1 MMPLLLY
8 PLSRTVMDSSFPIKT
23 LQTTSS
29 CFHYQDKGTG
39 PALLLIHGS
48 LCDLRYWRW
57 QLPELAG
64 HCRVI
69 VPSLPHYWP
78 QENAQTEFSV
88 YQHARDMLHLLDA
101 LNIESAH
108 ILGHSRGGSIAIQMA
123 LEQNDKVRSLILAD
137 PGIRTR
143 QQESHA
149 NFKHEA
155 LQAIQEGK
163 IDEGLAVFIDAVSGE
178 NTWKRMVRWF
188 RQMVRDNANT
198 LVLQQREPAFYFD
211 EASFSALTLP
221 ITLLGGSDS
230 PAPFPQIIARLDSI
244 LPQAQSHVISPAS
257 HGMNLAMPH
266 EFNRIILDHLIQQAF
281 TN

>member
-1 MMPLLLY
+1 MTP
-8 PLSRTVMDSSFPIKT
+8 SSPIKI
-23 LQTTSS
+23 LQTANG
-29 CFHYQDKGTG
+29 CFHYQDEGTG
-39 PALLLIHGS
+39 QPLLLIHGS

-57 QLPELAG
+57 QLPALAE

-78 QENAQTEFSV
+78 QENAQTGFSV
-88 YQHARDMLHLLDA
+88 YQHARDMHHLLDA

-108 ILGHSRGGSIAIQMA
+108 VLGHSRGGSIAMQMA
-123 LEQNDKVRSLILAD
+123 LEQESKVRSLILAD

-155 LQAIQEGK
+155 LLAIQEGK

-198 LVLQQREPAFYFD
+198 LPLQQKEPAFYFD

-221 ITLLGGSDS
+221 VTLLGGSDS
-230 PAPFPQIIARLDSI
+230 PEPFPQIISRLERI
-244 LPQAQSHVISPAS
+244 LPQAQSHFISPAS
-257 HGMNLAMPH
+257 HGMNLALPH
-266 EFNRIILDHLIQQAF
+266 EFNRIVMDHVKSHPLK
-281 TN
+281 